1 MSGKRYSEE
10 FKIDAVGITEV
21 SNRIWLVS
29 FMQSDLGFFDEE
41 VGRVEPTSNPFIPK
55 L

>member
-1 MSGKRYSEE
+1 MRASPQKEAQN
-10 FKIDAVGITEV
+10 IEV
-21 SNRIWLVS
+21 SDNIWLVS
-29 FMQSDLGFFDEE
+29 FIDYDLGFFDEE